1 MANHAPFCVLLHV
14 RQWQQ
19 PLAGRLRQELLRRA
33 GALLRATLL
42 GGHIPRARRPRR
54 SSMTALL
61 RPSPPHPHAP
71 HLAPMLPMLPPC
83 TLSSS
88 GVIRHA
94 PYLPGVGS
102 IRTAAGAQ
110 GDTRA
115 ATAPRRLT
123 PNPAARMPHGETTV
137 PLATACAVAIAARRQ
152 ERGRRSREGRRN
164 AREERRGGIGSG
176 EEK

>member
-102 IRTAAGAQ
+102 ALAGTGG
-110 GDTRA
+110 GDETGWRWA
-115 ATAPRRLT
+115 ATASLAMEIRCPAMHVWLCVRCCLHALLHEHSLLCSYFIHLYMCNST
-123 PNPAARMPHGETTV
+123 SDHPNK
-137 PLATACAVAIAARRQ
+137 
-152 ERGRRSREGRRN
+152 N
-164 AREERRGGIGSG
+164 
-176 EEK
+176 